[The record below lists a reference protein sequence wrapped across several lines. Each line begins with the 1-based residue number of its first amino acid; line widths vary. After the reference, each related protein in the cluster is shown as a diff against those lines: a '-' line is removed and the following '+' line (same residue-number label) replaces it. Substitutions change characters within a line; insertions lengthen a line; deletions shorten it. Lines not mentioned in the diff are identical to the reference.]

1 MIDTIFLYLQF
12 PPTLNDYYGNHGHV
26 KYVKKK
32 GKAFKRAVRQEVM
45 ETLGVFETITE
56 PMNCEVTL
64 YMPDRRRR
72 DLDNYMKALLDS
84 LSPDPKEDWSGLW
97 EDDSLIDQ
105 LTIHRGE
112 TVKGGLV
119 LMEINPAGP
128 IQLAPAIAYSPGK

>member
-1 MIDTIFLYLQF
+1 MIDEIILYLPF

-26 KYVKKK
+26 KFVKKK

-84 LSPDPKEDWSGLW
+84 LSPDPKEDWEGLW
-97 EDDSLIDQ
+97 EDDSLID
-105 LTIHRGE
+105 
-112 TVKGGLV
+112 
-119 LMEINPAGP
+119 
-128 IQLAPAIAYSPGK
+128 